1 LVDYVQKNFG
11 CLTPGARLKK
21 RFDFTKAKSIQKQ
34 ILD

>member
-1 LVDYVQKNFG
+1 VRGIFG
-11 CLTPGARLKK
+11 CLALGIAPKK